1 MASKYTLFLLLLL
14 HFRSATCDQEQPNII
29 KLGFSLSPTNHPT
42 SWLSPSGRFAF
53 GFYQNGNG
61 FSVGIWMMGEIENTT
76 TWTANRDDPPVP
88 STAKLELTMDGK
100 LLLRTESKNSKPIAS
115 VRESASYAAMNDSG
129 NFILYN
135 RDHRVIWDSFSFP
148 TDTLMGGQSLSRG
161 AALFS
166 SVSKSN
172 RSTGRFR
179 LEMQYDGNLVLYPI
193 HTPNISVDA
202 YWATDTSDRWSKK
215 NLDLHLNSTGALLL
229 INITDSTVDVTL
241 NDGSLAFNNSIM
253 YRAVLD
259 SNGILQLYSHSFNG
273 FYENKTTLL
282 WSKPD
287 NKCSVKSF
295 CGFNS
300 YCTLDDDQPVCRCLP
315 GTDFIDMD
323 EKSHGCER
331 NFTEE
336 WCKDAGRSTSSPN
349 IVPMENMDWD
359 DPPYFQA
366 EMQEDDCN
374 KSCLEDC
381 DCDVALLD
389 SEGHCMK
396 QKLPLKYARR
406 DPQALSKAF
415 FKVGLEGVK
424 KKQTGDNTSQEP
436 PTVIIRTKDA
446 TVLLLVVTLGL
457 VMWSFIALAI
467 SGLFAFKLRFLEYRR
482 LLDRG
487 DIGLSE
493 ELALRSFSYKE
504 LKRATNG
511 FKEELGKGS
520 FGAVYKGSLSR
531 GKRII
536 AVKRLEKVINE
547 GEREFCAEMRVIGR
561 THHKNLVRLLGYCA
575 EGTKRLL
582 VYEFMSNGSLAD
594 LLFRSQR
601 RPDWNERVRIA
612 LEIAKGILYLHEECD
627 APIIH
632 CDIKP
637 QNILMDDFWTAKISD
652 FGLAKLLM
660 PDQTRTFTGVRGT
673 RGYMAPEWQKN
684 TPISV
689 KTDVYSYGIMLLEIV
704 CCRRSMEVNVQR
716 PEEIVLSSWVYKH
729 FEARELEKLVWGE
742 EIEKKSL
749 ENLIKVGLWCIQD
762 EPALRPSMKCVVM
775 MLEGITDIAVPPC
788 PTAASS

>member
-1 MASKYTLFLLLLL
+1 MASKYALFLLLLVL
-14 HFRSATCDQEQPNII
+14 YRSASCDREHPNSIG
-29 KLGFSLSPTNHPT
+29 LGCSLFPTKHPT
-42 SWLSPSGRFAF
+42 SWLSPSGHFAF

-61 FSVGIWMMGEIENTT
+61 FSVGIWMMSEAENTT
-76 TWTANRDDPPVP
+76 TWTANRDDQLVS
-88 STAKLELTMDGK
+88 STAILELTPDGK
-100 LLLRTESKNSKPIAS
+100 LLLRTDSRNSKLIAS
-115 VRESASYAAMNDSG
+115 VSESASYAAMNDSG

-135 RDHRVIWDSFSFP
+135 KDHRIIWDSFSFP

-166 SVSKSN
+166 SVSTTN

-193 HTPNISVDA
+193 HTLNTSLDA
-202 YWATDTSDRWSKK
+202 YWASNTWG
-215 NLDLHLNSTGALLL
+215 NGHLYLHLNSTGALVL
-229 INITDSTVDVTL
+229 INNTDSRVSNTL
-241 NDGSLAFNNSIM
+241 YDGSSVFNKSIT
-253 YRAVLD
+253 YRVVLD
-259 SNGILQLYSHSFNG
+259 SNGFLRLYSHSFDHT
-273 FYENKTTLL
+273 YEYKTSLE
-282 WSKPD
+282 WSEPD
-287 NKCSVKSF
+287 DKCTVKSF

-300 YCTLDDDQPVCRCLP
+300 YCTFDDYQPVCRCLP
-315 GTDFIDMD
+315 GTNFVDMD
-323 EKSHGCER
+323 EKSRGCER

-336 WCKDAGRSTSSPN
+336 WCGDSGRSVSSRN
-349 IVPMENMDWD
+349 IVPMENMAWD
-359 DPPYFQA
+359 DPPYSLA
-366 EMQEDDCN
+366 EMREDDCS

-381 DCDVALLD
+381 YCDVALLD
-389 SEGHCMK
+389 SDGYCKK
-396 QKLPLKYARR
+396 QKLPLNYARR
-406 DPQALSKAF
+406 DPQASSTAF
-415 FKVGLEGVK
+415 FKVGFEGVK
-424 KKQTGDNTSQEP
+424 GKQTGGTTPEKR

-467 SGLFAFKLRFLEYRR
+467 SGFFAFKLRFLEYRK

-531 GKRII
+531 GKRIV

-547 GEREFCAEMRVIGR
+547 GEREFHAEMRVIGR

-575 EGTKRLL
+575 EGSKRLL

-612 LEIAKGILYLHEECD
+612 LEIAKGILYLHDECD

-660 PDQTRTFTGVRGT
+660 PDQTRTFTGIRGT

-684 TPISV
+684 NPISL

-716 PEEIVLSSWVYKH
+716 PEEIVLSSWVYRH

-742 EIEKKSL
+742 EIEKQSL
-749 ENLIKVGLWCIQD
+749 EKLIKVGLWCIQD

-788 PTAASS
+788 PTASSL

>member
-1 MASKYTLFLLLLL
+1 MASKYALFLLLLV
-14 HFRSATCDQEQPNII
+14 HYRSATCDREHPGFIR
-29 KLGFSLSPTNHPT
+29 LGSFLSPANHST

-53 GFYQNGNG
+53 GFYPNGDG
-61 FSVGIWMMGEIENTT
+61 FSVGIWMTSEAENTT
-76 TWTANRDDPPVP
+76 PWTANRDDRPVR
-88 STAKLELTMDGK
+88 STAMLELTLDGR
-100 LLLRTESKNSKPIAS
+100 LLLRTDSRNSKLIAS
-115 VRESASYAAMNDSG
+115 VSESASYAAMNDSG
-129 NFILYN
+129 NFILYDK
-135 RDHRVIWDSFSFP
+135 DHHVIWDSFSFP
-148 TDTLMGGQSLSRG
+148 TDTLMGGQYLPHG
-161 AALFS
+161 AALLS
-166 SVSKSN
+166 SMSKSN

-179 LEMQYDGNLVLYPI
+179 LEMQDDGNLVLYPI
-193 HTPNISVDA
+193 HTPNISLDA
-202 YWATDTSDRWSKK
+202 YWASVTQGDR
-215 NLDLHLNSTGALLL
+215 LDLHLNSTGALLL
-229 INITDSTVDVTL
+229 IKNTDSTVRGTL
-241 NDGSLAFNNSIM
+241 YGGSSVSNNSIT
-253 YRAVLD
+253 YRLVLD
-259 SNGILQLYSHSFNG
+259 SNGILQLYSHSFNRTVV
-273 FYENKTTLL
+273 YKTSLE
-282 WSKPD
+282 WSIPD
-287 NKCSVKSF
+287 DKCSVKSF

-315 GTDFIDMD
+315 GTNFVDMD
-323 EKSHGCER
+323 QKSRGCER

-336 WCKDAGRSTSSPN
+336 WCRDSGRNASSRN
-349 IVPMENMDWD
+349 IVPMENMGWD

-366 EMQEDDCN
+366 KMQEDDCS

-389 SEGHCMK
+389 LDSYCKK

-406 DPQALSKAF
+406 NPKASSTAF
-415 FKVGLEGVK
+415 FKVGFEGVK
-424 KKQTGDNTSQEP
+424 EKQAGATVPEVP
-436 PTVIIRTKDA
+436 LPTVIIRTKDA

-457 VMWSFIALAI
+457 VTWSCVALAI
-467 SGLFAFKLRFLEYRR
+467 SGLFAFKLRFFEYRK

-487 DIGLSE
+487 DIGLSQ

-520 FGAVYKGSLSR
+520 FGAVYKGSFSK
-531 GKRII
+531 GKRIV

-547 GEREFCAEMRVIGR
+547 GEREFRAEMRVIGR

-575 EGTKRLL
+575 EESKRLL

-601 RPDWNERVRIA
+601 RPDWSERVRIA
-612 LEIAKGILYLHEECD
+612 TEIAKGILYLHEECD

-684 TPISV
+684 TPISL
-689 KTDVYSYGIMLLEIV
+689 KTDVYSYGIVLLEIV
-704 CCRRSMEVNVQR
+704 CCRRNMEVDVQR
-716 PEEIVLSSWVYKH
+716 PEEIVLSSWVYMH
-729 FEARELEKLVWGE
+729 FEAGELEKLVRGE
-742 EIEKKSL
+742 EVERKSL
-749 ENLIKVGLWCIQD
+749 EKLIKVGLWCIQD
-762 EPALRPSMKCVVM
+762 EPALRPSMKCVAM

-788 PTAASS
+788 PTAASL

>member
-1 MASKYTLFLLLLL
+1 MASKYASFFLLSVHYL
-14 HFRSATCDQEQPNII
+14 SATCEQAHPNLIR
-29 KLGFSLSPTNHPT
+29 LGSSLSPTDHSTP
-42 SWLSPSGRFAF
+42 WLSPSGRFAF

-61 FSVGIWMMGEIENTT
+61 FSVGIWMMGEAENTT
-76 TWTANRDDPPVP
+76 TWTANRDDRPVP
-88 STAKLELTMDGK
+88 STAILELTLDGK
-100 LLLRTESKNSKPIAS
+100 LLLTDSGNSKLIAS
-115 VRESASYAAMNDSG
+115 VPELASYAAMNDSG

-135 RDHRVIWDSFSFP
+135 KDDHVIWDSFSFP
-148 TDTLMGGQSLSRG
+148 TDTIMGGQSLSRG
-161 AALFS
+161 DALLS

-179 LEMQYDGNLVLYPI
+179 LEMQHDGNLVLYPI
-193 HTPNISVDA
+193 YTPNISLDA
-202 YWATDTSDRWSKK
+202 YWASDTWGDP

-229 INITDSTVDVTL
+229 INNTDSTVQKIL
-241 NDGSLAFNNSIM
+241 HGGSLAFNNSIM

-259 SNGILQLYSHSFNG
+259 SNGILQLYSHSFNR
-273 FYENKTTLL
+273 FYEYKTSLE
-282 WSKPD
+282 WSAPD
-287 NKCSVKSF
+287 DKCSVKSF

-315 GTDFIDMD
+315 GTDFVDMD
-323 EKSHGCER
+323 QKSHGCDR

-336 WCKDAGRSTSSPN
+336 WCRHSAGNASSRN
-349 IVPMENMDWD
+349 IVSMENMAWD

-366 EMQEDDCN
+366 KMQKDDCS

-381 DCDVALLD
+381 DCDVALFD
-389 SEGHCMK
+389 SDSYCMK

-406 DPQALSKAF
+406 DPQASSTAF
-415 FKVGLEGVK
+415 FKVGFEGVK
-424 KKQTGDNTSQEP
+424 EKQTNETISEEL

-457 VMWSFIALAI
+457 VMWSCVALAI
-467 SGLFAFKLRFLEYRR
+467 AGLFAFKLRFFEYRK

-531 GKRII
+531 GRRII

-547 GEREFCAEMRVIGR
+547 GEREFRAEMRVIGR

-575 EGTKRLL
+575 DKSKRLL

-612 LEIAKGILYLHEECD
+612 SEIAKGILYLHEECD

-684 TPISV
+684 TPISL

-704 CCRRSMEVNVQR
+704 CCRRNMEVNVQR
-716 PEEIVLSSWVYKH
+716 PEEIVLSSWVYQQ
-729 FEARELEKLVWGE
+729 FGARELEKLVLGE
-742 EIEKKSL
+742 EIEKSSL
-749 ENLIKVGLWCIQD
+749 EKLIKVGLWCIQD

>member
-1 MASKYTLFLLLLL
+1 MASKYALFLLLLV
-14 HFRSATCDQEQPNII
+14 HYRSATCDQEHPNII
-29 KLGFSLSPTNHPT
+29 RLGHSLSPTNHS

-53 GFYQNGNG
+53 GFYRNGNG
-61 FSVGIWMMGEIENTT
+61 FSVGIWMM
-76 TWTANRDDPPVP
+76 DDRPVP
-88 STAKLELTMDGK
+88 STAILNLTLDGK
-100 LLLRTESKNSKPIAS
+100 LLLTTDSRNSKSIAS
-115 VRESASYAAMNDSG
+115 VRESASYAAMNGSG

-135 RDHRVIWDSFSFP
+135 KYHRVIRDSFSFP
-148 TDTLMGGQSLSRG
+148 TDTLMGGQFLSRG
-161 AALFS
+161 HALLS

-172 RSTGRFR
+172 RSTGRFC
-179 LEMQYDGNLVLYPI
+179 LEMQYDGNL
-193 HTPNISVDA
+193 
-202 YWATDTSDRWSKK
+202 

-229 INITDSTVDVTL
+229 INSTDLTVYYTL
-241 NDGSLAFNNSIM
+241 NDGSSAFNNSVM

-259 SNGILQLYSHSFNG
+259 SNGILQLYSHSFNHS
-273 FYENKTTLL
+273 YEYNL
-282 WSKPD
+282 PR
-287 NKCSVKSF
+287 SF

-315 GTDFIDMD
+315 GTDFVDMD
-323 EKSHGCER
+323 EKSRGCER

-336 WCKDAGRSTSSPN
+336 WCRDAGRSTSSPS
-349 IVPMENMDWD
+349 IVPMEKMALD

-366 EMQEDDCN
+366 EMQEDDCSR
-374 KSCLEDC
+374 SCLEDC
-381 DCDVALLD
+381 DCD
-389 SEGHCMK
+389 
-396 QKLPLKYARR
+396 YARR
-406 DPQALSKAF
+406 DPKASSKAF

-436 PTVIIRTKDA
+436 PTIIIRTKDA
-446 TVLLLVVTLGL
+446 TVLLLV
-457 VMWSFIALAI
+457 
-467 SGLFAFKLRFLEYRR
+467 LRFLEYRR

-520 FGAVYKGSLSR
+520 FGEVYKGSLSR

>member
-14 HFRSATCDQEQPNII
+14 HFRSATCDQEQTNII

-100 LLLRTESKNSKPIAS
+100 LLLRTDSKNSKPIAS

-135 RDHRVIWDSFSFP
+135 KDHRVIWDSFSFP

-202 YWATDTSDRWSKK
+202 YWASDTSNMWSEK

-229 INITDSTVDVTL
+229 INITDSTVDDKL
-241 NDGSLAFNNSIM
+241 NDGSLAFNNSI
-253 YRAVLD
+253 
-259 SNGILQLYSHSFNG
+259 IFNG
-273 FYENKTTLL
+273 FYENKTTPL

-287 NKCSVKSF
+287 DKCSVKSF

-315 GTDFIDMD
+315 GTDFIDTD
-323 EKSHGCER
+323 QTSRGCER

-336 WCKDAGRSTSSPN
+336 WCRDSGRSASSRN
-349 IVPMENMDWD
+349 IVRMENMAWD
-359 DPPYFQA
+359 DPPYFQVK
-366 EMQEDDCN
+366 MQEDDCS

-381 DCDVALLD
+381 DCHVALLD
-389 SEGHCMK
+389 SDTYCKK

-406 DPQALSKAF
+406 DRQTSSTAF
-415 FKVGLEGVK
+415 FKVGFEGVK
-424 KKQTGDNTSQEP
+424 KKQTGVNTSEEP
-436 PTVIIRTKDA
+436 PTVIIRTRDA

-457 VMWSFIALAI
+457 VTWSFIALAI
-467 SGLFAFKLRFLEYRR
+467 SGLFAFKLRFLEYRK

-660 PDQTRTFTGVRGT
+660 PDQTRTFTG
-673 RGYMAPEWQKN
+673 
-684 TPISV
+684 
-689 KTDVYSYGIMLLEIV
+689 TDVYSYGIMLLEIV

-716 PEEIVLSSWVYKH
+716 PEEIVLSSWIYKH